1 AKRKQKKVGTYIVN
15 ELILDKLIKI
25 EPHKIK
31 GAYPQKLDFFHSNF
45 QGSSH
50 WISCGLFILKRLRF
64 VPASFFRSTLN
75 GAYHLE
81 DSCIFFYTHI
91 LRASLQANNCSFS
104 SAVMSPSASKA
115 YSN

>member
-1 AKRKQKKVGTYIVN
+1 TRKQKKVRTYIVN

-81 DSCIFFYTHI
+81 DSCILFYPRSEEHT
-91 LRASLQANNCSFS
+91 SVLQSRFNLLYRYCLL
-104 SAVMSPSASKA
+104 K
-115 YSN
+115 